1 MFMKFLFLALF
12 VAVMIGVGIYSRKKI
27 NNEQDFLLG
36 GRKMGPW
43 ISAFAMVQHIF
54 SGYFHRLCR
63 KKRMEFWNF
72 CRLDWN
78 RKCSFRLSSLLAC
91 PCKENR
97 KMTHDLNVSTMPI
110 SLKKDMTARV

>member
-43 ISAFAMVQHIF
+43 ISLLPMVQHIF
-54 SGYFHRLCR
+54 QRL
-63 KKRMEFWNF
+63 F
-72 CRLDWN
+72 
-78 RKCSFRLSSLLAC
+78 S
-91 PCKENR
+91 
-97 KMTHDLNVSTMPI
+97 
-110 SLKKDMTARV
+110 